1 MLFTCAYFCHCTVLN
16 INFQESDYSFDEDD
30 AVSGISVRYR
40 RTQSPFTLRLF
51 PVNITEGERR
61 VGDFITID
69 ATTSV
74 ATAGEC
80 DILDIQLLQQL
91 IIIILKKPP

>member
-1 MLFTCAYFCHCTVLN
+1 MYNYFCHCTVLN
-16 INFQESDYSFDEDD
+16 INFQESDYSFNE
-30 AVSGISVRYR
+30 AAPVSGITVRFR

-69 ATTSV
+69 ATTSA

-80 DILDIQLLQQL
+80 DILDVNSYPAAMAIT
-91 IIIILKKPP
+91 